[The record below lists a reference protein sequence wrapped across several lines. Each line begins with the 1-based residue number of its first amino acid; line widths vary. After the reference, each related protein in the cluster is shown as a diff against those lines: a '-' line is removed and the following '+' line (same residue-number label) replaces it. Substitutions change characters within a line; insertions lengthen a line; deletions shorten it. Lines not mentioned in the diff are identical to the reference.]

1 MRSII
6 RREKTSIVAMFN
18 WRSSMIVGD
27 TYDALTDWKSCSFS
41 ELMPQWF
48 RAYFSNSDI
57 SKASPANSGFTKH
70 VGIFAHGTRRTHIT
84 ALPRTAFHN

>member
-1 MRSII
+1 
-6 RREKTSIVAMFN
+6 
-18 WRSSMIVGD
+18 MIVGD